1 MHRQRTIAV
10 VAALVVSAMVLT
22 AAMLGLAAGPAAGQ
36 TKAHA
41 VTTVTVTAGKPSEFK
56 FTLSKKK
63 IPAVGTVV
71 FKVFNKG
78 KIGHDFTINGK
89 KTPLIAPGKS
99 ATLTVVFKKKGSF
112 VYKCSVKGHA
122 SAGMIGSFGVAV
134 TTVTPPPPP
143 TTTTPQVACSSPTAT
158 TVQVEEFDF
167 GFNLSQTTVPCGSVT
182 FVQKNTGATAH
193 NFHLQGV
200 ANAVGALI
208 DPGKSTTMTV
218 NLTPAKI
225 TYICDVSHHDELGM
239 IGQLT
244 VTG

>member
-1 MHRQRTIAV
+1 LKQHQRSIAV
-10 VAALVVSAMVLT
+10 VGALVVLALT
-22 AAMLGLAAGPAAGQ
+22 ATAIVLGRAAPAAGQ
-36 TKAHA
+36 AKSAA
-41 VTTVTVTAGKPSEFK
+41 ITTIKVTAGKPSEFK

-71 FKVFNKG
+71 FKITNKG

-89 KTPLIAPGKS
+89 KTKLIAPGKS
-99 ATLTVVFKKKGSF
+99 ATLKVVFKKKGSYVF
-112 VYKCSVKGHA
+112 KCSVRGHA
-122 SAGMIGSFGVAV
+122 SAGMVGSFGVGVA
-134 TTVTPPPPP
+134 TVTPPPPP
-143 TTTTPQVACSSPTAT
+143 ATTTPQVACASPTST

-167 GFNLSQTTVPCGSVT
+167 GFNLSQSTVPCGSVT
-182 FVQKNTGATAH
+182 FVQKNTGATQH

-208 DPGKSTTMTV
+208 DPGKSTTFTV

-225 TYICDVSHHDELGM
+225 TYVCDVSHHDELGM
-239 IGQLT
+239 IGQLV